1 MPKFCWEECDSSI
14 SDAISSRR
22 IECSSE
28 VFMYLSRA
36 MRASMR
42 SMILTVVSTP
52 TSEVMSTSSSWSST
66 SASTVDRPAM
76 ARVSFEKKPL
86 LVFSRPASSS
96 RCSACCTS
104 SWGAAAAL
112 SCFFLN
118 RSKNPILSVSMFILT
133 KVRKIRQHYKLSPRS
148 IARVGMRREAGADFV
163 CRPYRDSFRIA
174 GMK

>member
-86 LVFSRPASSS
+86 LVFFQ
-96 RCSACCTS
+96 T
-104 SWGAAAAL
+104 GFQLAL
-112 SCFFLN
+112 LGLLHLLLGSGCRLILFFLEQIEK
-118 RSKNPILSVSMFILT
+118 SHTQCIDVYFDKSTKN
-133 KVRKIRQHYKLSPRS
+133 
-148 IARVGMRREAGADFV
+148 
-163 CRPYRDSFRIA
+163 
-174 GMK
+174 